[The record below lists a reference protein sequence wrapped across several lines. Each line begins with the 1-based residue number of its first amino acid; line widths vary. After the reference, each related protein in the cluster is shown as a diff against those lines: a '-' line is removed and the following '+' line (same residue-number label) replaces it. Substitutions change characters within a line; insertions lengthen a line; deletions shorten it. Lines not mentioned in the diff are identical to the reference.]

1 MDKEF
6 IYFVIGCIVL
16 APVLFVIIRMN
27 RDSAK
32 SYEPPRIDDSDPT
45 DPRSLAGIRHRINPP
60 PG

>member
-6 IYFVIGCIVL
+6 IYFIIGCVVL
-16 APVLFVIIRMN
+16 APVLFVIIR
-27 RDSAK
+27 AK
-32 SYEPPRIDDSDPT
+32 KHSGNSYEPPRIDDSDPT